1 MKTDGAETH
10 AHFTM
15 RQRKQ
20 PKKRLISVSS
30 SVTLKPSSASS
41 VTPSH
46 ATQVG
51 GSMFAPAEPETES
64 RGGFF
69 PSKHLHEAPPRTVP
83 AGGLSAK
90 DFLKRKQASA
100 NRSMMIDVQEAAKL
114 GTVMGEDLR
123 REEEEREK
131 KKEREER
138 ELKRKQEQE
147 EREARKLKEQ
157 EEKQRRIQRMMQERE
172 QKKAQ
177 EAEKKRLR
185 EEERA
190 AAAAA
195 KRMRTASSPDQREG
209 VATPSPD
216 QEPIPG
222 F

>member
-51 GSMFAPAEPETES
+51 GSMFAPPS
-64 RGGFF
+64 RKPNPAAASFLRNTSTKRPADG
-69 PSKHLHEAPPRTVP
+69 P

-114 GTVMGEDLR
+114 GTVIGEDLR